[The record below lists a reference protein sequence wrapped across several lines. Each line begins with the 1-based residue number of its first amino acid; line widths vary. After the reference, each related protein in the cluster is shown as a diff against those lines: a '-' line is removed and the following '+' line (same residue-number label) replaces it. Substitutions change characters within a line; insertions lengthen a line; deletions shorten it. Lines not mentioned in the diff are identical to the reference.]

1 MKIAESVVRLYT
13 PDEKK
18 KNTISKTFPELY
30 KEWGADSEISKYV
43 RHILKIQNQEGI
55 IRNVSESASL
65 ILYISA
71 LFSNQLL

>member
-1 MKIAESVVRLYT
+1 M
-13 PDEKK
+13 